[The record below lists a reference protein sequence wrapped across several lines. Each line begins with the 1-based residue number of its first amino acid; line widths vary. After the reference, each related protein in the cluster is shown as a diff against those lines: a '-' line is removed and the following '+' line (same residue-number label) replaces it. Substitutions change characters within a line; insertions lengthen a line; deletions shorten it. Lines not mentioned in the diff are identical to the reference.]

1 MNAFPPD
8 PLAGQGGDNGSPLRG
23 SGRLAAASLGR
34 PGGGHMNELDL
45 LTLARGPLLQVAL
58 ALCAGGILLRLLE
71 TLGLGRKKDISAP
84 RLNGPGSGWRTIFT
98 RSVPA
103 PGMLR
108 RDPVTYVGGYVF
120 HLGLFAT
127 VLLFAPHIALFESL
141 IGVGWPALPSP
152 LVDALALA
160 SLVAL
165 LVLLAHRLTQPVKR
179 LLSGVGDYLAW
190 ALTFLPLLTGYLAY
204 HHLLFEYTF
213 MLTLHILSV
222 ELLIVMLP
230 FTKLFHTVSLFVAR
244 WYNGDGFARKGVA
257 S

>member
-1 MNAFPPD
+1 
-8 PLAGQGGDNGSPLRG
+8 
-23 SGRLAAASLGR
+23 
-34 PGGGHMNELDL
+34 MNELDL
-45 LTLARGPLLQVAL
+45 LTLARGPLLQLAL
-58 ALCAGGILLRLLE
+58 ALCAAGLLLRLLE
-71 TLGLGRKKDISAP
+71 TVGLGRKRDLSAP
-84 RLNGPGSGWRTIFT
+84 RTDGPGSGWRTIVT

-120 HLGLFAT
+120 HIGLFTA

-141 IGVGWPALPSP
+141 VGIGWPALPSP
-152 LVDALALA
+152 LVDALVLA
-160 SLVAL
+160 GLVAMV
-165 LVLLAHRLTQPVKR
+165 VLLAHRLSQPVKR
-179 LLSGVGDYLAW
+179 LLSGAGDYIAW
-190 ALTFLPLLTGYLAY
+190 AVTFLPLLTGYLAY

-213 MLTLHILSV
+213 MLAVHILSV
-222 ELLIVMLP
+222 ELLLVVLP